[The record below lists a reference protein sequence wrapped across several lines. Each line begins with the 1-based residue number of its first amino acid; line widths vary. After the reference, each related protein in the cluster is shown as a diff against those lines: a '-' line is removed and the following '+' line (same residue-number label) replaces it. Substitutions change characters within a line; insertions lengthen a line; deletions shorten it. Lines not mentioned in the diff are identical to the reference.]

1 MGAGPTRVADQL
13 QAPTVVRRDVP
24 APAWDEYA
32 ASRPESSVYHLAA
45 WADLIKRV
53 FGHRTRYLAACQN
66 NQIVGV
72 LPLVLFNTPL
82 FGRFATSM
90 PFVNHGGIVADTSDA
105 AQALMAAAIH
115 ETRAVHGAYLELR
128 HTRRMF
134 EGSPVQTHKVE
145 MVLALQ
151 PTVDEQWRVL
161 DRKLRNQ
168 VRKAEKSGLTVR
180 RGGSELLDD
189 FHGVLAHNMRD
200 LGSPVHSKRFFADI
214 LATFPDRTRL
224 LCVSLGSKPVAASFV
239 IWHRDGIEVPWASAL
254 RAYNPICPNILL
266 YWEMLRFSI
275 ERRFVRFDFGR
286 STPNQGTFAFKQQ
299 WGAEPT
305 PLYWEYWLDRGR
317 SLPNRSPK
325 NPRFAAMISLWR
337 RLPLAVTR
345 TIGPMIVRG
354 IP

>member
-1 MGAGPTRVADQL
+1 MSAASTPVAEPR
-13 QAPTVVRRDVP
+13 QALTVRTD
-24 APAWDEYA
+24 APARDWDEYA

-45 WADLIKRV
+45 WADLITRV
-53 FGHRTRYLAACQN
+53 FGHRTRYLAAYQDDR
-66 NQIVGV
+66 IVGI

-90 PFVNHGGIVADTSDA
+90 PFVNYGGIVANSPDA
-105 AQALMAAAIH
+105 EDALLAAAIH
-115 ETRAVHGAYLELR
+115 ETRAARGAYLELR

-134 EGSPVQTHKVE
+134 ERSPVQTHKVE

-180 RGGSELLDD
+180 RGGSELLDS

-214 LATFPDRTRL
+214 LATFPDRTQL
-224 LCVSLGSKPVAASFV
+224 LCVSLGSKPVAASLV
-239 IWHRDGIEVPWASAL
+239 IWHGEHIEVPWASAL
-254 RAYNPICPNILL
+254 RDYNPMCPNVLL
-266 YWEMLRFSI
+266 YWDMLRFSI
-275 ERRFVRFDFGR
+275 ERRFARFDFGR
-286 STPNQGTFAFKQQ
+286 STPNEGTFTFKKQ
-299 WGAEPT
+299 WGAEAM
-305 PLYWEYWLDRGR
+305 PLYWEYWLDEGR

-325 NPRFAAMISLWR
+325 NPKFTAMISVWQ

-345 TIGPMIVRG
+345 AIGPMIVRG